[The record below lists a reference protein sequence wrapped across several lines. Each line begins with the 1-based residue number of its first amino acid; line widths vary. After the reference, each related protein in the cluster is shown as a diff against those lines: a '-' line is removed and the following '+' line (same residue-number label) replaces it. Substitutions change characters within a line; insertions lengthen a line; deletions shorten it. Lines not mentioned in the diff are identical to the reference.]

1 MPVTGADKL
10 ECSGSRSR
18 IVSSTRE
25 RSSPVNMLLFVGVKL
40 FKRVFLRTHTIP
52 IGRPLCKILPQMC
65 PLFLRQCCTRSALV
79 NISSL
84 CTGVLTFK
92 LSSTTKARTMSVKLG
107 HKMSTLIL
115 FLVRGS
121 LNHLTNTAYTMLSN
135 N

>member
-25 RSSPVNMLLFVGVKL
+25 RSSPVNMSLFVSVKL
-40 FKRVFLRTHTIP
+40 FKRVFLRTHTNP
-52 IGRPLCKILPQMC
+52 IDRPLCKILPQMC
-65 PLFLRQCCTRSALV
+65 PLFLRHCCTRSALV

-92 LSSTTKARTMSVKLG
+92 LSSTTKASTMSVKLG
-107 HKMSTLIL
+107 HKMSTLTL